1 MPLGTEPLPDHDLQF
16 AAFLAAGEASV
27 RQLLRRLGAAPA
39 DADDLLQ
46 ETLTKVWRLR
56 HSFDPAGNGR
66 AWLLQAAFRC
76 FCDHRQRQR
85 RQPPGDRL
93 DTALVAPTPGCPV
106 ELRDE
111 LQHRLQPLS
120 PIERALVVGF
130 HAHGRSLQELA
141 REHGLPL
148 NTVKSHLH
156 RARRRLQEER
166 P

>member
-1 MPLGTEPLPDHDLQF
+1 MPLGTQPLPDHDLEF

-27 RQLLRRLGAAPA
+27 RQLLRRLGAS
-39 DADDLLQ
+39 DADVDDVLQ

-56 HSFDPAGNGR
+56 RSFDPDGNGR

-76 FCDHRQRQR
+76 FCDHRRRQR
-85 RQPPGDRL
+85 RQLPGASFDGPL
-93 DTALVAPTPGCPV
+93 TAPTHGCPV

-111 LQHRLQPLS
+111 LEHRLEPLS
-120 PIERALVVGF
+120 PIERTLLIGF
-130 HAHGRSLQELA
+130 HGQGRSLQELA
-141 REHGLPL
+141 RVHGMPL